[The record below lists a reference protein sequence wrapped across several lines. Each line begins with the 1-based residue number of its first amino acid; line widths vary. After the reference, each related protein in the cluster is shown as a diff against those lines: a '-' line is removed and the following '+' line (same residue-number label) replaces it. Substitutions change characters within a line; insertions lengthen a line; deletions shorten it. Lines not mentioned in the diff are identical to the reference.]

1 MKIALTGV
9 IAGGKTTVLNEFAR
23 LGWLTL
29 CSDSL
34 VAEVAHSMEGAAIAH
49 RLMGGAFSMED
60 FRRAFVGSAE
70 LRREWEGFV
79 HPRVNNVW
87 QEFLAQNASANV
99 VIELPLLFEKG
110 LEGWF
115 DKVVVLKTP
124 PGIAL
129 ERWKANGR
137 DAILFDELTRLL
149 LPVEEKAQKADFVLT
164 NEGSESL
171 LIEQVRA
178 LHTQLIQ
185 THVERTI

>member
-1 MKIALTGV
+1 MKVALTGV
-9 IAGGKTTVLNEFAR
+9 IAGGKTTVLNEFSR

-34 VAEVAHSMEGAAIAH
+34 VAEVARSMEGAAMAH
-49 RLMGGAFSMED
+49 RLMGGNFSMED
-60 FRRAFVGSAE
+60 FRRAFVGSAQ
-70 LRREWEGFV
+70 LRSEWESFV
-79 HPRVNNVW
+79 HPRVNGVW
-87 QEFLAQNASANV
+87 QDFLAQNESANV
-99 VIELPLLFEKG
+99 VVELPLLFEKG

-115 DKVVVLKTP
+115 DKVVVLKTS
-124 PGIAL
+124 PGIAR

-137 DAILFDELTRLL
+137 DPILFDELTRLL
-149 LPVEEKAQKADFVLT
+149 LPVEEKAQKADFVLN

-185 THVERTI
+185 THVERSI